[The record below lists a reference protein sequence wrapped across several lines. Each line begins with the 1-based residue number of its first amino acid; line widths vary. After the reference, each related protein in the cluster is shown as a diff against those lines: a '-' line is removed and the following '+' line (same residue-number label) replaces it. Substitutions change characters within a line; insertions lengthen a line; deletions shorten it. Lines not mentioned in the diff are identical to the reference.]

1 MNYIAKISLLSLLFI
16 QAAILAY
23 SDDDFSKIKIVS
35 ATYGSG
41 QKQADVKE
49 KITDLLVTHP
59 AVVRVS
65 RTVWASIQRRA
76 GIRNCA
82 SPISTMA
89 RSARCTGVRTRALP
103 PSRSARRR
111 PRQPCHRS
119 AGAIAPASAPV
130 AAASPAPAAPA
141 DPGVLEVLSQNSLE
155 ATEWILSP
163 LDQVVPQAI
172 RRNLT
177 ALREDLLDEGKKH
190 PKAGPEAY
198 RAGYQ
203 LCNAMISVLDE
214 REQTRVR
221 AGYRATEAITIT
233 LATNQALE
241 ARRNYKMRWP
251 QYKREQAQREEV
263 KRVVE
268 GNDNKH
274 LQLAIERIKIDWSD
288 RTAKLHQNLDALYAH
303 FRESIRQE
311 PVTAKAPNR
320 ARLRLSSATIR
331 VFEAAT
337 P

>member
-1 MNYIAKISLLSLLFI
+1 MNCIAKISVFSSLFVH
-16 QAAILAY
+16 AAMFAY
-23 SDDDFSKIKIVS
+23 GDDDFSKIKIVS

-65 RTVWASIQRRA
+65 PSCL
-76 GIRNCA
+76 GIDPTPGWNKELRITYIYNGTEC
-82 SPISTMA
+82 SLHWGENSSFT
-89 RSARCTGVRTRALP
+89 SLALCQ
-103 PSRSARRR
+103 AAAKAAV
-111 PRQPCHRS
+111 QPM
-119 AGAIAPASAPV
+119 PASAPV
-130 AAASPAPAAPA
+130 AATLPAPAGPA

-155 ATEWILSP
+155 ATEWILAP

-177 ALREDLLDEGKKH
+177 AMREDLLDEGKKH

-233 LATNQALE
+233 PATNQALE

-263 KRVVE
+263 KRVAE
-268 GNDNKH
+268 GNDSKH
-274 LQLAIERIKIDWSD
+274 LQLAIDRIKIDWSD

-303 FRESIRQE
+303 FRESMRQDS
-311 PVTAKAPNR
+311 VTAKAPN
-320 ARLRLSSATIR
+320 
-331 VFEAAT
+331 
-337 P
+337 